1 MNVTAIADGL
11 NAALELD
18 IVPIALARSERA
30 PSGVP
35 AFEGVVPS
43 SCAFWRRAETSV
55 FYATAPQH
63 FRCPLGAMVMGF
75 ELPREVNDELMQL
88 VGFMV
93 DAKYIQSDE
102 PPRIPRLDRAAA
114 GIVYGPLHRFPIEPE
129 FILVWLT
136 AAQAML
142 LAEATGSSHWTV
154 SEPAGALGRPA
165 CAAIPLA
172 RARGAATLSLG
183 CTGMRTYTEIA
194 DDRVLAVIPASGAA
208 LLVSALARS
217 ADTNRGV
224 AGYHRERKASVLT

>member
-1 MNVTAIADGL
+1 MNAAAIADGL
-11 NAALELD
+11 TAALELN
-18 IVPIALARSERA
+18 IVPVALARSAHA
-30 PSGVP
+30 PAGVP
-35 AFEGVVPS
+35 AFAGTVPS
-43 SCAFWRRAETSV
+43 ACTFWRRAETSV

-75 ELPREVNDELMQL
+75 DLPREVNDELMQL

-93 DAKYIQSDE
+93 EAKYIQADE
-102 PPRIPRLDRAAA
+102 PARIPHLEGPAA
-114 GIVYGPLHRFPIEPE
+114 GVVYGPLRRFPIEPE

-142 LAEATGSSHWTV
+142 LAEATGATHWTV

-172 RARGAATLSLG
+172 GTRGAPTLSLG

-194 DDRVLAVIPASGAA
+194 NDRVLAVIPADGAA
-208 LLVSALARS
+208 PLVAALTRVAE
-217 ADTNRGV
+217 ANRGV
-224 AGYHRERKASVLT
+224 AAFHRERKASVLT